1 MVIRVHE
8 IHLQAGK
15 NRRDNSCQSPP
26 LRAIFARHRRTR
38 HDGERG
44 QVCNMRPQ
52 DRGEGIVEVAPRLVS
67 AAEEAFRQDFRAE
80 LEVQKAAFL
89 VDEFG
94 PQDVIPF
101 GVDVVGPHGRDAIEE
116 HVDGYLQAALRL
128 GEDVFG
134 RKEGQCFDN
143 KREGEE

>member
-8 IHLQAGK
+8 IHLQASQ
-15 NRRDNSCQSPP
+15 NRRHNSCQSPP

-44 QVCNMRPQ
+44 QVCNVRPQ
-52 DRGEGIVEVAPRLVS
+52 DRGERIIEVAPRLVS
-67 AAEEAFRQDFRAE
+67 AAEDAFGQYFRAE

-101 GVDVVGPHGRDAIEE
+101 SIDVVGPHG
-116 HVDGYLQAALRL
+116 
-128 GEDVFG
+128 
-134 RKEGQCFDN
+134 
-143 KREGEE
+143 